1 MSTTCS
7 PWKREGTCTTHW
19 TYKPSRTSQWCYY
32 SLIGR
37 KTYIIFYV
45 CVYKSWADKVNF
57 LHTWCGAQKQKN
69 RSNIIPKFN
78 RLTDEQQQHSFN
90 VWIDGWMEENMLG
103 FFFNCYSQSTV
114 YGQQPYWGVGKLREW
129 NSIYLVLVRRLFHPH
144 IESNYFGATFFRSF
158 AGVFFHFWMQCIS
171 LPASLPACLFAW

>member
-1 MSTTCS
+1 M
-7 PWKREGTCTTHW
+7 
-19 TYKPSRTSQWCYY
+19 
-32 SLIGR
+32 
-37 KTYIIFYV
+37 YIF
-45 CVYKSWADKVNF
+45 
-57 LHTWCGAQKQKN
+57 
-69 RSNIIPKFN
+69 PKFN

-90 VWIDGWMEENMLG
+90 VWIDGWMEGNMLG
-103 FFFNCYSQSTV
+103 FFSTAQRNRSPSTV

-171 LPASLPACLFAW
+171 LPASQPACLFVCLIACCHAGSQRFSLKHCDRSENSYIKPIDSLHNIQYALSISCFLSFQAATQAHSMDPSVLIHT